1 MDIFGNDVE
10 GLSSRMT
17 LIWAVGLLG
26 DTNVTIQPMSIPTFK
41 PRKSTSNGHRE
52 RDSIPAERE
61 ITLTLP

>member
-17 LIWAVGLLG
+17 LILAVGLLG

-41 PRKSTSNGHRE
+41 PRKST
-52 RDSIPAERE
+52 
-61 ITLTLP
+61 